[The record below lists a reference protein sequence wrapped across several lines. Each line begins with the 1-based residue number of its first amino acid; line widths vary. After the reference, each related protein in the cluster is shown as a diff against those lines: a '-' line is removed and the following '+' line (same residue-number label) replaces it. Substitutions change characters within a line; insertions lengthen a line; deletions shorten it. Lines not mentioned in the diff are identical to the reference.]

1 MTASTGSCDPPTQRP
16 SPARSSSS
24 PATPA
29 SSRRVPARCAMP
41 HDGVLAVAIHDIE
54 PATFERAALIRDWL
68 DDLAVDRVTLLV
80 IPASDM
86 HPLSDRRPEVGAWLH
101 ERASRGDAVAQH
113 GFCHL
118 QCRPTRLG
126 RRRSSEAP
134 EFVGLDSTATVRALD
149 AGRRV
154 LKLAGVEPRG
164 FVAPAYAY
172 TPQLRESLR
181 TRFAW
186 WAGSWALHPTRA
198 GAPRCVSGPPI
209 GIAAA
214 GPLVRVLSPALVR
227 AAGRLAGPTLRVDVH
242 PLDLA
247 SPSHMLGLQ
256 DVVRAARRLR
266 GCATYDDL
274 VTVP

>member
-24 PATPA
+24 PAPPSCARVWAARLGAASSPAPGSGRSSGSRPATAA

-227 AAGRLAGPTLRVDVH
+227 AAGRLAGPTL
-242 PLDLA
+242 
-247 SPSHMLGLQ
+247 
-256 DVVRAARRLR
+256 
-266 GCATYDDL
+266 
-274 VTVP
+274 